1 MFELEALDVGHWV
14 SRYLYPF
21 ARIAGLFMVMPLFG
35 TRMVSQRIRLLL
47 AVSITMVV
55 VPVLPPF
62 PAVEA
67 MSLASFII
75 ILQQMLIGIV
85 MGFVVELLMQVF
97 VIAGQLIAMQTG
109 LGIATTVD
117 PSQGASVVV
126 ISQWFLFMVSLVF
139 LALNG
144 HLVLIEVLVD
154 SFRSIPVGMGSFS
167 VEQFGLL
174 VEWSGWM
181 FAAAVVISLPAI
193 TALLIV
199 NLAFGVMTRA
209 APQLNIF
216 ALGFP
221 VTMIV
226 GLFIM
231 WLNMESMALSFHLYM
246 DTLFEFL
253 KKLITL

>member
-1 MFELEALDVGHWV
+1 VIEFEALDISHWIT
-14 SRYLYPF
+14 RYVYPF
-21 ARIAGLFMVMPLFG
+21 ARISGLLMVMPLIG
-35 TRMVSQRIRLLL
+35 TRMVSMRVRLLL
-47 AVSITMVV
+47 AVAVTLVV
-55 VPVLPPF
+55 VPLLPPT
-62 PAVEA
+62 PKVEA
-67 MSLASFII
+67 ISLASVII
-75 ILQQMLIGIV
+75 ILQQLLIGV
-85 MGFVVELLMQVF
+85 LLGFVTELLMQVF

-139 LALNG
+139 LSLNG
-144 HLVLIEVLVD
+144 HLVLIEILVD
-154 SFRSIPVGMGSFS
+154 SFRSIPIGTASFS
-167 VEQFGLL
+167 AEQFGLL
-174 VEWSGWM
+174 VNWSGWM
-181 FAAAVVISLPAI
+181 IAAAVVISLPAM

-226 GLFIM
+226 GLLIM
-231 WLNMESMALSFHLYM
+231 WLNIDEMASSFHGYM
-246 DTLFEFL
+246 DVLFEFL